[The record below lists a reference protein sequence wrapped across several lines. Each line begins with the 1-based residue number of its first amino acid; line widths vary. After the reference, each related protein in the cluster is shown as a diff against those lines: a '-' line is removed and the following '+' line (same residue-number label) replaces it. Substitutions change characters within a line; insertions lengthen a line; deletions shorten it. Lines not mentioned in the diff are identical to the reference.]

1 MKRVQGTLDRYIR
14 ILEILAPVPAGLT
27 LNEIIIISKLPR
39 GTVHRLVKSLA
50 QVGFLISRTGRSK
63 IYVVGPRLLRLLYSG
78 LSIDLVVALSRPLLE
93 DLANQLGETVFLS
106 RLNGHQ
112 IEKVAAWMPKDGG
125 SSYIQPSRILP
136 PHAAATAKII
146 LAYQD
151 KTVVDEALSGRLV
164 RYTANTKTS
173 KAAVRKELLQAKRDG
188 YAVCSDEHDPGLLS
202 YACPVHLTDF
212 GTLYSIAV
220 VGLSDRLRQQ
230 SVPRVIAALREK
242 CYALSLAL
250 YSRVKGVDMSAKGG
264 DAPKRT
270 SAMPRQSLVNNMEHF
285 DLTAEFDVSE

>member
-1 MKRVQGTLDRYIR
+1 MKRIQGTLERYIR
-14 ILEILAPVPAGLT
+14 ILETLAPVPAGLT
-27 LNEIIIISKLPR
+27 LNEIILATKLPR

-50 QVGFLISRTGRSK
+50 QVGFLVSRTGRSK
-63 IYVVGPRLLRLLYSG
+63 IYVLGPRLQRLLYSG
-78 LSIDLVVALSRPLLE
+78 LPVDLVVALSRPLLE

-106 RLNGHQ
+106 RLNGHR
-112 IEKVAAWMPKDGG
+112 IEKVAAWMPKHHG

-146 LAYQD
+146 LAFQD
-151 KTVVDEALSGRLV
+151 KAVVDEALSGKLV

-173 KAAVRKELLQAKRDG
+173 KAAVKKELQQAKRDG

-220 VGLSDRLRQQ
+220 VGPSDRLRRH

-242 CYALSLAL
+242 CDALSLAL
-250 YSRVKGVDMSAKGG
+250 YSRVKGTEMSTKDG
-264 DAPKRT
+264 DAPKLK
-270 SAMPRQSLVNNMEHF
+270 SKQGKMSNIELM
-285 DLTAEFDVSE
+285 LTQLN